1 MMNFEAA
8 INQLKDLRKDRE
20 SFIED
25 KEDYT
30 DPFVRDVLAIDTAI
44 EAMVECEQLR
54 GMLKAT
60 EGHIKFLLEC
70 CIEPSSIRATTERLL
85 KNLEE
90 VTNDA

>member
-1 MMNFEAA
+1 MTLDTA
-8 INQLKDLRKDRE
+8 IKQLKDLRKDRE

-30 DPFVRDVLAIDTAI
+30 DPFVKDTLAIDTAI

-54 GMLKAT
+54 GMLKST
-60 EGHIKFLLEC
+60 EGHIKLLLEC
-70 CIEPSSIRATTERLL
+70 CIESSSIRATTERLL

-90 VTNDA
+90 VTNNE